1 MNLLLTLMHAG
12 WLGDLG
18 EFLRKQVE
26 RLWDAIVLFFKD
38 LVLFA
43 IDQSLELVARVIE
56 MLPVP
61 EFLEQNS
68 LNAMLGKAGPVV
80 GWFVETFQV
89 AECFAM
95 ISAAITFRML
105 RKILTLGKW

>member
-43 IDQSLELVARVIE
+43 IDQMLQLVSLVVEI
-56 MLPVP
+56 LPVP
-61 EFLEQNS
+61 QFLEQNS
-68 LNAMLGKAGPVV
+68 LNAMLGRAGPVI
-80 GWFVETFQV
+80 GWFVQTFRV
-89 AECFAM
+89 DECFAL
-95 ISAAITFRML
+95 ISVAITFRMM
-105 RKILTLGKW
+105 RKVLTLGKW

>member
-1 MNLLLTLMHAG
+1 MNTILYLMQAG

-26 RLWDAIVLFFKD
+26 RLWDAIVVFFKD

-43 IDQSLELVARVIE
+43 IDQMLQLVSLVVE

-68 LNAMLGKAGPVV
+68 LNVMLGKAGPVV
-80 GWFVETFQV
+80 GWFVQTFRV
-89 AECFAM
+89 GECFAM
-95 ISAAITFRML
+95 ISVAITFRMM